1 MRNSH
6 TKNTINEKSAQT
18 LLAVVNK
25 AEPKKFAP
33 PHTPFPGARD
43 SQNLISWRL
52 SLPLPIQTQFGEDRC
67 TQFRIIMV
75 TDCPP
80 AHYTPTDRTD
90 YNTLR
95 RTAASTQCKNLVILS
110 LTHYGNIAYTV
121 IVFVQN
127 VRYFASTQARSHA
140 TLVNQSTPQTYK

>member
-67 TQFRIIMV
+67 TKFRVIVV
-75 TDCPP
+75 TDPSTHPP
-80 AHYTPTDRTD
+80 TNTHTHTHTHPATRPATKRQDRLQYTAP
-90 YNTLR
+90 
-95 RTAASTQCKNLVILS
+95 
-110 LTHYGNIAYTV
+110 H
-121 IVFVQN
+121 
-127 VRYFASTQARSHA
+127 RS
-140 TLVNQSTPQTYK
+140 